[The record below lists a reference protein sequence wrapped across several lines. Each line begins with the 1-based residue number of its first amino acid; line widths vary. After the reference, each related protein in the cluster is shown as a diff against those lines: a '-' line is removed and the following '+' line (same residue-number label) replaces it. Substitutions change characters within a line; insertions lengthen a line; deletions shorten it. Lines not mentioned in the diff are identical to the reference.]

1 VVVRPLALTNGPF
14 TGRYRIVT
22 EGLPPG
28 GIRIARADVADFML
42 RLATTDDHLNC
53 APAIAY

>member
-1 VVVRPLALTNGPF
+1 MLPSPAAIGSSPKAC
-14 TGRYRIVT
+14 
-22 EGLPPG
+22 PPG